1 VLKTLITRSK
11 AEANAAAVDSLSEQ
25 LATDGSRPDNELLIA
40 ISTQNAIR
48 SAAAIANLVVTG
60 PDAVP
65 QVVAWRK
72 RTPRNTVDLHVG
84 LVRSASDAEN
94 TSLHACSLAELPSP
108 GHTRCVWSHAVKN
121 TTPSTAETKLLPGIS
136 EAQEHLEAIA
146 SGQIAFA
153 SRPRMERN
161 FCAIKN
167 RAAQSAT
174 DGALPLPLTGVA
186 RSFLVLATQL
196 VVGDGA
202 HRAGVAASVAVTT
215 AAAAAAQQ
223 GAFAP
228 RSDVESC
235 ALLSSETLASRQ
247 IVEPYATPASN
258 LTLALYANEI
268 VRVLM
273 KGKSHR
279 GDPCRHLC
287 GIATPQE
294 LSEASPDE
302 FDKPTGLLVVTDVKC
317 KLLDDAAAP
326 LRTRTDARL
335 RRVCVSLTVCGDHAV
350 RAVDAIRALA
360 SEGDAEGARA
370 IALAAAA
377 RASELNDV
385 ANATTA
391 GYLRA
396 SIASAKRILVNDLNM
411 RLMVTLWQVYR
422 VGVSNVPR
430 SFETTPW
437 SGTYEAGYD
446 IGTSAGI
453 GIGASSLT
461 ADKRCAPGRAKPC
474 KKHTHTR
481 PPLPAHA
488 RPAPS
493 RFMVL
498 PAGGAIPRSGGCA
511 GCARGGCGSGGGL
524 EITLPSG
531 VVWYPTEGSH
541 VPYDARLTPEST
553 AVLMQK

>member
-1 VLKTLITRSK
+1 MLKTLITRSK

-25 LATDGSRPDNELLIA
+25 LVADGGRPDNELLIA

-84 LVRSASDAEN
+84 LVRSAADAEN
-94 TSLHACSLAELPSP
+94 TSLHACSLATLPSP
-108 GHTRCVWSHAVKN
+108 THTRCVWSHAVKN
-121 TTPSTAETKLLPGIS
+121 TTPGTAETKLLPGIS
-136 EAQEHLEAIA
+136 EAQEHLDAIVN
-146 SGQIAFA
+146 GRIAFA

-161 FCAIKN
+161 FEVIKN

-196 VVGDGA
+196 VVGDSA
-202 HRAGVAASVAVTT
+202 HRAGVAASVAVTN
-215 AAAAAAQQ
+215 AAAAAAQE
-223 GAFAP
+223 GAFTP

-247 IVEPYATPASN
+247 IAEPYATPASN

-335 RRVCVSLTVCGDHAV
+335 RRVCVSLTVCGDHPV

-360 SEGDAEGARA
+360 SDGDVEGARA

-377 RASELNDV
+377 RASELND
-385 ANATTA
+385 AINATTA
-391 GYLRA
+391 GYLRT
-396 SIASAKRILVNDLNM
+396 SIASAKRILVNDLNT
-411 RLMVTLWQVYR
+411 RPLLTLFQVYR
-422 VGVSNVPR
+422 VGISNVPR

-461 ADKRCAPGRAKPC
+461 ADKRCAR
-474 KKHTHTR
+474 
-481 PPLPAHA
+481 
-488 RPAPS
+488 S
-493 RFMVL
+493 
-498 PAGGAIPRSGGCA
+498 IP
-511 GCARGGCGSGGGL
+511 
-524 EITLPSG
+524 
-531 VVWYPTEGSH
+531 
-541 VPYDARLTPEST
+541 
-553 AVLMQK
+553 